1 MRIEVLGPVRLR
13 DHAGDV
19 VEVPERKVRA
29 LLAALSAADGKS
41 VSPQTLLDQVWGAAL
56 PANPARVLQSKLSQL
71 RNLLE
76 SAGGGGR
83 GILVRE
89 PGGYRLVAGHRETE
103 GPVSGVETD
112 ADVLRRGV
120 ARARAATEPAERL
133 ALLNDIHE
141 LWRGRPYG
149 EFADELWASA
159 DTAALEELHLQAVEL
174 QAAAL
179 LETGSPE
186 PAYTVLR
193 PLLQDHPTRE
203 PLVVAAMR
211 ACYLTGRHPESLRL
225 YERLRTHLADELG
238 ADPSAATQELH
249 QKILRQ
255 DPQLTP
261 APGPGDQTQAQSGA
275 PGSTASGESPRGN
288 LPRHGSPLI
297 GRETESAAL
306 ESLVRDQRLVTVLG
320 VGGVGKTRLTTAVA
334 AGIVRTRQDNPE
346 AGTTGVGSAWF
357 ADLTALAARETV
369 ESITG
374 QLVALL
380 KLPAA
385 YGDHETLL
393 SRVAAVLDE
402 RRALLVL
409 DNCEHVVDA
418 VSYFTAELLGRTEH
432 VRVLATSREPLGL
445 PEEQRFPLTP
455 LAVESTGP
463 ADEGSSAQD
472 GAGRRSQ
479 ADGAVQRSRAPA
491 VTLFL
496 ARTRTVAPHLQL
508 SDQDLGIIAEL
519 CRRLDGLPLA
529 IELAAGRM
537 NTLAPRGLLDRITD
551 RLDLLARP
559 GRGAPRRQQTLR
571 GVLDWSWELLDE
583 TERALLRR
591 LAVHPASW
599 TLDAIEA
606 VCADNATGTDAADC
620 GIPPGA
626 AQEEHRAHGL
636 RGVRLRR
643 AEVLPTL
650 ARLVDRSL
658 VSTVHIQNGGG
669 TAVRYRLL
677 ETVATYATE
686 KLEDSAERPGVA
698 SRHLSYYRAL
708 ADCARGFLFGPHAR
722 DWMDWID
729 QEQAHL
735 DHAHA
740 EALRIGDGAN
750 AVGLTLSTFW
760 HRWMTGRVGGLVQ
773 TLRATQAC
781 PGPRDNAHKQV
792 AVLAARADERDD
804 VHHWS
809 AEITA
814 ALDAFG
820 GDDQAV
826 LARMQVQWFPATML
840 IVSEDYRRTGEQLAD
855 EAIGYLVDHGDL
867 HGAAFATTQRDWFL
881 LDHWDV
887 PPQGLPGGHDAE
899 AVLRERGDSYG
910 LILLLSV
917 LHMRAENE
925 GRTAVAESIAEEA
938 LGLAVSLDL
947 DGEAAY
953 WYPIRALNSLRA
965 GDFEAAEQAIEAAL
979 ALARS
984 VAFWYGEVFA
994 FAARA
999 AGAAARGDTARAAEI
1014 LNSISAPG
1022 HHHGARWVTR
1032 ILGDEALPTPDEAGR
1047 A

>member
-1 MRIEVLGPVRLR
+1 MLGPVRLR

-29 LLAALSAADGKS
+29 LLAALSVAGGNA
-41 VSPQTLLDQVWGAAL
+41 VSPQTLLDQVWGEAL

-71 RNLLE
+71 RTLLE
-76 SAGGGGR
+76 STGGGGHA
-83 GILVRE
+83 ILVRE
-89 PGGYRLVAGHRETE
+89 PGGYRLVTGHREAE
-103 GPVSGVETD
+103 GPASGVETD
-112 ADVLRRGV
+112 AGVLRRGV
-120 ARARAATEPAERL
+120 ARARAAAESAERL
-133 ALLNDIHE
+133 ALLNDLHE

-159 DTAALEELHLQAVEL
+159 DTAALEELRLQAVEL

-186 PAYTVLR
+186 SAYTVLR
-193 PLLQDHPTRE
+193 PLLLEHPTRE
-203 PLVVAAMR
+203 PLVAAAMR

-249 QKILRQ
+249 QRILRQ

-261 APGPGDQTQAQSGA
+261 APGPGDQTQAQHGVS
-275 PGSTASGESPRGN
+275 GSTASGESPSGN

-306 ESLVRDQRLVTVLG
+306 GSLVRDQRLVTVLG
-320 VGGVGKTRLTTAVA
+320 VGGVGKTRLATAVA
-334 AGIVRTRQDNPE
+334 AGIVRTRQDDPE
-346 AGTTGVGSAWF
+346 APTTGTGSAWF

-385 YGDHETLL
+385 YGDHEALL

-402 RRALLVL
+402 RGVLLVL

-418 VSYFTAELLGRTEH
+418 VSGFTAELLGRTEH

-463 ADEGSSAQD
+463 ADEGPSAQD
-472 GAGRRSQ
+472 GAEWRSQ
-479 ADGAVQRSRAPA
+479 APA

-496 ARTRTVAPHLQL
+496 ARSRTVAPHFQL

-537 NTLAPRGLLDRITD
+537 NALAPRGLLDRITD

-571 GVLDWSWELLDE
+571 GVLDWSWELLDG

-606 VCADNATGTDAADC
+606 VCADNATSTGAADC

-626 AQEEHRAHGL
+626 DQEEHRAHGL

-643 AEVLPTL
+643 AEILPTL

-658 VSTVHIQNGGG
+658 VSTVHIQNGSG

-677 ETVATYATE
+677 ETVTTYATE
-686 KLEDSAERPGVA
+686 KLGDSAERPGVA
-698 SRHLSYYRAL
+698 ARHLSYYRAL
-708 ADCARGFLFGPHAR
+708 ADCARDFLFGPHAR

-750 AVGLTLSTFW
+750 AVGLALSTFW

-773 TLRATQAC
+773 MLRATQAC

-804 VHHWS
+804 AHHWYE
-809 AEITA
+809 EITA
-814 ALDAFG
+814 ALAAFG

-826 LARMQVQWFPATML
+826 LARMRVQWFPATML
-840 IVSEDYRRTGEQLAD
+840 IVSEEYRRTGEQLAD
-855 EAIGYLVDHGDL
+855 EAISYLVDHGDL

-887 PPQGLPGGHDAE
+887 PPQGLPGDHDAE
-899 AVLRERGDSYG
+899 AVLRQCGDHYG

-925 GRTAVAESIAEEA
+925 GRTTVAEGIAEEA
-938 LGLAVSLDL
+938 LALAASLDL
-947 DGEAAY
+947 DAETAY
-953 WYPIRALNSLRA
+953 WYPIRALNNLRA
-965 GDFEAAEQAIEAAL
+965 GDFGAAEQAIEAAL

-994 FAARA
+994 VATRA
-999 AGAAARGDTARAAEI
+999 AWLTARGDTARAAEI

-1022 HHHGARWVTR
+1022 HHHGTRWVTR
-1032 ILGDEALPTPDEAGR
+1032 ILGDEALPDPYEAGR